1 MNSSAPSKKRK
12 LSVAELTIFAMLGA
26 LMYCS
31 KVIME
36 WAPNI
41 HLLGMFIMVF
51 TVVYRKK
58 ALIPIYIFIFMTG
71 LFNGFSVWWIPYVY
85 IWAVLWA
92 LTMLLPKKMPTAAK
106 AVVYP
111 LVCALHGFAYGT
123 LYAPAQALMFGFNF
137 EQTIAWI
144 LSGIPFDIIHG
155 ISNFA
160 AGFMILPLVNLL
172 TKLNQQLH
180 RSRTTT

>member
-41 HLLGMFIMVF
+41 HLLGMFVMVF
-51 TVVYRKK
+51 TLVYRRK
-58 ALIPIYIFIFMTG
+58 ALIPLYIFVFMIG
-71 LFNGFSVWWIPYVY
+71 LFNGFSIWWIPYLY
-85 IWAVLWA
+85 IWTILWGI
-92 LTMLLPKKMPTAAK
+92 TMLLPQKMSIKVKTI
-106 AVVYP
+106 VYP
-111 LVCALHGFAYGT
+111 LICSLHGFAYGT
-123 LYAPAQALMFGFNF
+123 LYAPAQALMFGFNL

-144 LSGIPFDIIHG
+144 VSGLPFDMIHG

-160 AGFMILPLVNLL
+160 VGFMILPLVNLL
-172 TKLNQQLH
+172 NKLNKQLH
-180 RSRTTT
+180 RSRKTT

>member
-41 HLLGMFIMVF
+41 HLLGMFVMVF
-51 TVVYRKK
+51 TLVYRKK
-58 ALIPIYIFIFMTG
+58 ALIPLYIFVFMIG
-71 LFNGFSVWWIPYVY
+71 LFNGFSIWWFPYLY
-85 IWAVLWA
+85 IWTILWGI
-92 LTMLLPKKMPTAAK
+92 TMLLPQKMSIKVKTI
-106 AVVYP
+106 VYP
-111 LVCALHGFAYGT
+111 LICSLHGFAYGT
-123 LYAPAQALMFGFNF
+123 LYAPAQALMFGFNL

-144 LSGIPFDIIHG
+144 VSGLPFDMIHG

-160 AGFMILPLVNLL
+160 VGFMILPLVNLL
-172 TKLNQQLH
+172 NKLNKQLH
-180 RSRTTT
+180 RSRKTT

>member
-41 HLLGMFIMVF
+41 HLLGMFVMVF
-51 TVVYRKK
+51 TLVYRKK
-58 ALIPIYIFIFMTG
+58 ALIPLYIFVFMIG
-71 LFNGFSVWWIPYVY
+71 LFNGFSIWWIPYLY
-85 IWAVLWA
+85 IWTILWGI
-92 LTMLLPKKMPTAAK
+92 TMLLPQKMSIKVKTI
-106 AVVYP
+106 VYP
-111 LVCALHGFAYGT
+111 LICSLHGFAYGT
-123 LYAPAQALMFGFNF
+123 LYAPAQALMFGFNL

-144 LSGIPFDIIHG
+144 VSGLPFDMIHG
-155 ISNFA
+155 ISNFTV
-160 AGFMILPLVNLL
+160 GFMILPLVNLL
-172 TKLNQQLH
+172 NKLNKQLH
-180 RSRTTT
+180 RSRKTT

>member
-41 HLLGMFIMVF
+41 HLLGMFVMVF
-51 TVVYRKK
+51 TLVYRKK
-58 ALIPIYIFIFMTG
+58 ALIPLYIFVFMIG
-71 LFNGFSVWWIPYVY
+71 LFNGFSIWWIPYLY
-85 IWAVLWA
+85 IWTILWGI
-92 LTMLLPKKMPTAAK
+92 TMLLPQKMSIKVKTI
-106 AVVYP
+106 VYP
-111 LVCALHGFAYGT
+111 LICFLHGFAYGT
-123 LYAPAQALMFGFNF
+123 LYAPAQALMFGFNL

-144 LSGIPFDIIHG
+144 VSGLPFDMIHG

-160 AGFMILPLVNLL
+160 VGFMILPLVNLL
-172 TKLNQQLH
+172 NKLNKQLH
-180 RSRTTT
+180 RSRKTT

>member
-41 HLLGMFIMVF
+41 HLLGMFVMVF
-51 TVVYRKK
+51 TLVYRKK
-58 ALIPIYIFIFMTG
+58 ALIPLYIFVFMIG
-71 LFNGFSVWWIPYVY
+71 LFNGFSIWWSPYLY
-85 IWAVLWA
+85 IWTILWGI
-92 LTMLLPKKMPTAAK
+92 TMLLPQKMSIKVKTI
-106 AVVYP
+106 VYP
-111 LVCALHGFAYGT
+111 LICSLHGFAYGT
-123 LYAPAQALMFGFNF
+123 LYAPAQALMFGFNL

-144 LSGIPFDIIHG
+144 VSGLPFDMIHG

-160 AGFMILPLVNLL
+160 VGFMILPLVNLL
-172 TKLNQQLH
+172 NKLNKQLH
-180 RSRTTT
+180 RSRKTT